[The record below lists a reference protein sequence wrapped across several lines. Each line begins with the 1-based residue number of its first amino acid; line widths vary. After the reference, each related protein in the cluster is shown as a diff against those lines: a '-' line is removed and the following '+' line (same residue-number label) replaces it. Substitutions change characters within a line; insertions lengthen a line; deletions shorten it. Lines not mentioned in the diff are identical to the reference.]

1 MPKKTNIPLHYLS
14 DDSVMGISVHKI
26 ERTDDAIAMDLGIHR
41 DNHGNFFF
49 QEKGYSCLMVDFREV
64 KLHGRGVFCILPGQV
79 HYLTDTFDA
88 TGWFLATD
96 MLALDER
103 QRAVVEEYAQ
113 NGMPVRITEQQSGT
127 LSNSLS
133 LLSDISKSCEDHK
146 QVTLQHMLK
155 VCLSIFASFFENE
168 IRKNTSGN
176 LRPAIITSEFRKSL
190 AKQFKTVKSPAA
202 YAGEMNITPS
212 YLNEVVKE
220 TTGQP
225 VSYWIQNEVILEAK
239 RLLCYTHLSVK
250 EIAFTLGYEDHAYF
264 SRLFRKTT
272 GKSPGQ
278 FREEYRE

>member
-14 DDSVMGISVHKI
+14 DDSVMGISVHRI
-26 ERTDDAIAMDLGIHR
+26 DRADDALAMDLGVHR

-64 KLHGRGVFCILPGQV
+64 KLHGRGAFCILPGQV

-96 MLALDER
+96 MMVLDEQ

-113 NGMPVRITEQQSGT
+113 NGMPVPITEQQSET
-127 LSNSLS
+127 LASSLS
-133 LLSDISKSCEDHK
+133 LLSDISKSSHDHK
-146 QVTLQHMLK
+146 QVTLQNMLK
-155 VCLSIFASFFENE
+155 VCLSIFASFFEHE
-168 IRKNTSGN
+168 IRKNTLGN
-176 LRPAIITSEFRKSL
+176 LRPAIITSEFRKL
-190 AKQFKTVKSPAA
+190 LCKQFKTVKSPAA
-202 YAGEMNITPS
+202 FASMMSITPS

-225 VSYWIQNEVILEAK
+225 VSYWIQNEIILEAK
-239 RLLCYTHLSVK
+239 RLLCYTSLSVK

-264 SRLFRKTT
+264 SRLFRKAA
-272 GKSPGQ
+272 GKSAGQ
-278 FREEYRE
+278 FRETYRE